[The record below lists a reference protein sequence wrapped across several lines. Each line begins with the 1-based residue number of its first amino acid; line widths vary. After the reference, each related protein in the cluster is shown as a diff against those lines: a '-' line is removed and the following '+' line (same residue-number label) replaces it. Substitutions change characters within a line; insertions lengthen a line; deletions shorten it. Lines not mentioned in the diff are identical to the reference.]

1 MKNIFDDFDWDEY
14 YRLMDVA
21 HSSGVHVVHQ
31 NNIMGGF
38 TFAWQRATDFPKS
51 KMVVVAVS
59 FCSIKDQF
67 SRKIGTFNALNNFF
81 NLSSLFFALVLQL
94 LHLFPRSVW
103 PAFFSTFRSRQSSHD
118 RLLLQPTAPLDDP
131 QPPHTT

>member
-59 FCSIKDQF
+59 YCSVKDQF
-67 SRKIGTFNALNNFF
+67 SRKIGTFNALNNFL
-81 NLSSLFFALVLQL
+81 NKDNTILLPVGDTDSAVIVERLREIFAKADE
-94 LHLFPRSVW
+94 HIYW
-103 PAFFSTFRSRQSSHD
+103 
-118 RLLLQPTAPLDDP
+118 
-131 QPPHTT
+131 